1 MYRSPR
7 GSFRKEAD
15 AVSAVTAYAA
25 QAAHFILPVIALIV
39 LIRCIASM
47 FYGRAEP
54 ETWGHLV
61 TPDGK
66 VYPLLHWECLIGR
79 ARSADITLP
88 YADVANVH
96 AVLMRNDAGEWT
108 VSDLSRSGG
117 VYLNG
122 EQITEPT
129 QVFSGDILRCSTH
142 MLKFADMSEE
152 RRAVQEQRRTIAGR
166 KVSAGGTLFFLT
178 VFQLLLALEFV
189 SSADSAHLLGILMSF
204 AALVLTQWFCYVLM
218 RTMDRSGF
226 EVETIAFFLCTLGL
240 EICATSTPDD
250 LTKEIILI
258 IVGIALFFLLG
269 WWLRD
274 LSHVKALR
282 WPAAII
288 SLALPSIAS
297 LMLWTR
303 RYVVD
308 QMNSD
313 YVKFAKAKGLNQ
325 REIFS
330 GHIFKNAVIPIAQGI
345 PASLAACITG
355 AIITE
360 SIYSVGGMGKMLPNA
375 INQYNNVMIVAL
387 AFIFSTVSVLSV
399 LAGDIVLTKV
409 DPRISLSEKAGRS

>member
-7 GSFRKEAD
+7 GSLGKEAD

-204 AALVLTQWFCYVLM
+204 AALSLTQWFCYVLM

-226 EVETIAFFLCTLGL
+226 EVETIAFSSARLGSRS
-240 EICATSTPDD
+240 A
-250 LTKEIILI
+250 
-258 IVGIALFFLLG
+258 
-269 WWLRD
+269 
-274 LSHVKALR
+274 
-282 WPAAII
+282 
-288 SLALPSIAS
+288 
-297 LMLWTR
+297 R
-303 RYVVD
+303 R
-308 QMNSD
+308 
-313 YVKFAKAKGLNQ
+313 A
-325 REIFS
+325 RRTI
-330 GHIFKNAVIPIAQGI
+330 
-345 PASLAACITG
+345 
-355 AIITE
+355 
-360 SIYSVGGMGKMLPNA
+360 
-375 INQYNNVMIVAL
+375 
-387 AFIFSTVSVLSV
+387 
-399 LAGDIVLTKV
+399 
-409 DPRISLSEKAGRS
+409 